1 MSPRIAGGF
10 DRQALI
16 EQAQDAMRA
25 AHVPYSRFPVGAAL
39 LAEDGRVFTG
49 CNIENASYPLTM
61 CAERVAIGKAVSEGV
76 KRFVAVAI
84 VAEKAAPCTPCGAC
98 RQVLAEFGPMNVV
111 LAKPGEPLEY
121 TLDELL
127 PFSFTSRDL
136 EGAIDG

>member
-1 MSPRIAGGF
+1 MSARTGGF

-16 EQAQDAMRA
+16 EQAREAMRH

-39 LAEDGRVFTG
+39 LTEDGRVFTG

-61 CAERVAIGKAVSEGV
+61 CAERVAIGKAVSEGIQ
-76 KRFVAVAI
+76 RFVAVAI

-98 RQVLAEFGPMNVV
+98 RQVLAEFGPMQVV
-111 LAKPGEPLEY
+111 LAQPGEPWELG
-121 TLDELL
+121 LDELL

-136 EGAIDG
+136 EGVVDA